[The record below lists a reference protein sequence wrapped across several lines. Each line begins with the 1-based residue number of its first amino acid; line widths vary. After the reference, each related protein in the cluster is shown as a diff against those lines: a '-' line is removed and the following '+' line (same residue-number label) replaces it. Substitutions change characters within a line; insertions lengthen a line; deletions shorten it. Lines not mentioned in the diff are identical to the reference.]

1 MRYKAR
7 LDANDGLIGRA
18 LLAAGFT
25 VHDYASNG
33 GVPDRL
39 VVRNLPDGTPWVCWV
54 EIKIEKGKLRPSQE
68 KFQAIFDPRG
78 EFYVARDPEATVREL
93 MERYLAAIKP
103 EQLR

>member
-7 LDANDGLIGRA
+7 RDANDGLIGRA
-18 LLAAGFT
+18 LSLAGFA

-54 EIKIEKGKLRPSQE
+54 EIKVEKGKLRPSQE
-68 KFQAIFDPRG
+68 RFRQVFEPRG

-93 MERYLAAIKP
+93 MERYLTAIKP

>member
-1 MRYKAR
+1 VRYKAR
-7 LDANDGLIGRA
+7 RDANDGLIGRA

-39 VVRNLPDGTPWVCWV
+39 VVRPLPDGTPWVCWV
-54 EIKIEKGKLRPSQE
+54 EIKGKLRPSQE
-68 KFQAIFDPRG
+68 RFQAIFEPRG

>member
-1 MRYKAR
+1 MRRAAR
-7 LDANDGLIGRA
+7 RDANDGIIGRA

-54 EIKIEKGKLRPSQE
+54 EIKVEKGKLRPSQE
-68 KFQAIFDPRG
+68 RFQAIFEPRG
-78 EFYVARDPEATVREL
+78 EFYVARDPEETVREL
-93 MERYLAAIKP
+93 MERYMAAIKP
-103 EQLR
+103 EHQR

>member
-7 LDANDGLIGRA
+7 RDANDGLIGRA
-18 LLAAGFT
+18 LHAAGFT
-25 VHDYASNG
+25 VLDFASNG

-39 VVRNLPDGTPWVCWV
+39 VVRLLPDGVPWTCWV
-54 EIKIEKGKLRPSQE
+54 EIKVEKGKLRPSQE
-68 KFQAIFDPRG
+68 RFRQVFEPRG